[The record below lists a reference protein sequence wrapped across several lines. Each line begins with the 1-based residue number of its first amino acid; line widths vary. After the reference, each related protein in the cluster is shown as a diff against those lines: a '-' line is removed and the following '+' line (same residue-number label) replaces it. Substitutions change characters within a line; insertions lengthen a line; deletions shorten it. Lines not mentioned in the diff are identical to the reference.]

1 MPDVLFI
8 ESKFKSSRR
17 TEFTQSRGEWGR
29 CLWSKDI
36 LKETVL
42 CVVCVGRLNKKYM
55 IVFADPF
62 QSFTR
67 TFDLMGNCS
76 EERSGGVEVWR
87 SGGGEEER
95 GRVGYRKSL
104 VNPLPAFLLCIY
116 TDPSYVQ
123 GCVRFLLMRSCC
135 KTSYCS
141 MDKKAVKSTQ
151 QPQ

>member
-8 ESKFKSSRR
+8 ETKFKSSRR
-17 TEFTQSRGEWGR
+17 TEFTQSRGEWSR

-76 EERSGGVEVWR
+76 EERSGGGERQSWPPQISGESIASLFIVYIYR
-87 SGGGEEER
+87 SQLCTR
-95 GRVGYRKSL
+95 MRAIFTNAL
-104 VNPLPAFLLCIY
+104 LLQNFLLF
-116 TDPSYVQ
+116 D
-123 GCVRFLLMRSCC
+123 G
-135 KTSYCS
+135 
-141 MDKKAVKSTQ
+141 
-151 QPQ
+151 